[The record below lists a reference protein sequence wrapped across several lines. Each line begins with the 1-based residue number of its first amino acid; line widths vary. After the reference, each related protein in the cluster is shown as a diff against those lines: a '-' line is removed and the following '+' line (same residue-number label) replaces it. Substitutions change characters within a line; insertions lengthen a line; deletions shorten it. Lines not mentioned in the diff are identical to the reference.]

1 VVISLGGGASPAAA
15 AGSGWP
21 GHSLGHAFAWGAP
34 YARFGGIFGD
44 LGFPGFGIYGFGG
57 APALTA
63 GVGGAPFAVAVDQA
77 THTAYVGNTNDN
89 TVSVINTATCNA
101 AVTTDC
107 VQAQPP
113 ISVDPA
119 AGVGLVDA
127 AVDEKTD
134 TVYVVNLFTTDASST
149 TGYGN
154 TISVISGA
162 TCNSAVTTGC
172 GQVPEEITLGNDPDD
187 GVGPDGVAVDE
198 ATDTIYVADVADNSV
213 SVINGATCNGKV
225 VSGCSQTP
233 ATVALGPNTSPEVPA
248 VDQATDT
255 VYVPNNGDGTVSV
268 IDGATCNASVTTGCT
283 NTPPRLSVSG
293 GPGAAAVDQATNTV
307 YIASA
312 AGSDGAGG
320 PGSVDVINGAT
331 CDATVTSGCGQT
343 PPSVPVGS
351 NPDDLVVDPVTQS
364 VFVVNQLD
372 STVSVIDGASC
383 NALDTAGCGQR
394 PPDVAAGFFSGYLD
408 VDIASDTVYVANNG
422 GGAGD
427 TVSVLNG
434 ALCTLTRQL
443 ACRHVVPTTTVGAG
457 GGGEGAD
464 GGSAVNIATGTIY
477 VANAADGD
485 VSVIDAATCNAFL
498 AFRCGGAWPT
508 VAVGAGSFPQ
518 AIAVNRLTDTIYV
531 ANEGDNTVSVI
542 NGASCNASNTSGCG
556 QIPASVTVGMQ
567 PIGLDVDEATN
578 TIYVAN
584 ADFGGP
590 GTVSMID
597 GATCNGVRHSGCTQT
612 PIMIPVGSQPGP
624 SQPGPV
630 AVNQTN
636 NTVYVA
642 SGTGAAGTVSV
653 INGATCNATHTAG
666 CGQTAAVTVGAIPV
680 ALAVNAVTD
689 TVYVVNL
696 DNDISVVN
704 GATCNATSQSGCY
717 QTPPTL
723 GAGTAPSAITVDPVT
738 DRVYA
743 TSTEDSDT
751 DVYNGATCNR
761 TVSSGCPQTPLSV
774 PVGGFPGNPLVD
786 QANDTVYVPDSADGD
801 VSYFPAGF

>member
-1 VVISLGGGASPAAA
+1 LAAALFLGGGGSAVA
-15 AGSGWP
+15 AGGSGLF
-21 GHSLGHAFAWGAP
+21 GHRAGLPFAWNAS
-34 YARFGGIFGD
+34 YAGFGGIFDHFEFSSFG
-44 LGFPGFGIYGFGG
+44 GRGFGSG
-57 APALTA
+57 PALTA
-63 GVGGAPFAVAVDQA
+63 AVGNGPFAVAVDQL
-77 THTAYVGNTNDN
+77 THTAYVGNTGDN
-89 TVSVINTATCNA
+89 AVSVIDTATCNA
-101 AVTTDC
+101 SVTTSC
-107 VQAQPP
+107 ALTQPT
-113 ISVDPA
+113 ISVPSA

-154 TISVISGA
+154 SISVINGA
-162 TCNSAVTTGC
+162 TCNAGVTTGC
-172 GQVPEEITLGNDPDD
+172 GQVPEEITLGNNPDD
-187 GVGPDGVAVDE
+187 GVGPDGLSVDE

-372 STVSVIDGASC
+372 STVSVIDGARC
-383 NALDTAGCGQR
+383 NALDTAQCGQR

-408 VDIASDTVYVANNG
+408 VDIVSDTVYVANYG
-422 GGAGD
+422 EGAGD

-457 GGGEGAD
+457 GGGEGAG

-485 VSVIDAATCNAFL
+485 VSVIDASTCNAFL
-498 AFRCGGAWPT
+498 AFGCRGAWPT
-508 VAVGAGSFPQ
+508 VAAGSFPQ

-542 NGASCNASNTSGCG
+542 NGASCNASNASGCG

-590 GTVSMID
+590 GTVSMIN

-612 PIMIPVGSQPGP
+612 PIMIPVG

-666 CGQTAAVTVGAIPV
+666 CGQTAAVTVGAIPI
-680 ALAVNAVTD
+680 ALAVNVVTD

-696 DNDISVVN
+696 DNEISVVN
-704 GATCNATSQSGCY
+704 GATCNATSQSGCN
-717 QTPPTL
+717 QTPLTL